1 MRTKHASLISG
12 VDAVAV
18 GYSLG
23 HLTALKNFVG
33 NDRIDARSNTAERGV
48 RGVAN
53 GRGRSHGGRDVHT
66 AADRQA
72 ERDQPAAPPALRP
85 RAHRPPERARRRVA
99 ALGGRREVGRR
110 SNRTTIAD
118 GNLIAPGAQAERSV
132 KCPA

>member
-85 RAHRPPERARRRVA
+85 RAHRPPPSERVDELLPLAVA
-99 ALGGRREVGRR
+99 AKW
-110 SNRTTIAD
+110 AD
-118 GNLIAPGAQAERSV
+118 EATAPQLPMAT
-132 KCPA
+132 